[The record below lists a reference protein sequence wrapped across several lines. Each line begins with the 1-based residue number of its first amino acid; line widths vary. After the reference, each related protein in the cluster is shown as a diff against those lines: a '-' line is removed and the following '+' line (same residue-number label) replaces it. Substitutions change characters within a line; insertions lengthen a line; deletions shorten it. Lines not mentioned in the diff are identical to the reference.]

1 MKKSSKPLIA
11 VVVLF
16 LITAAVIVLGYV
28 SIKLKCEVMTKQKVL
43 AEEKLNAKN
52 NTKVSLIAEYQY
64 YSSEDRIVEIAKD
77 ELGMIKQNNPSIKID
92 VSKEKVQ
99 EISDIINGKYE

>member
-11 VVVLF
+11 IVVFF
-16 LITAAVIVLGYV
+16 LITVAVLMLGYV

-52 NTKVSLIAEYQY
+52 NTRVSLIAEYQFY
-64 YSSEDRIVEIAKD
+64 TAEDRIVEIAKND
-77 ELGMIKQNNPSIKID
+77 LGMIKQNSPSIKID
-92 VSKEKVQ
+92 VSKERIQ
-99 EISDIINGKYE
+99 EISENIDRKYE

>member
-16 LITAAVIVLGYV
+16 LITIAVLVLGYV
-28 SIKLKCEVMTKQKVL
+28 SIKLKCEMMTKQKVL
-43 AEEKLNAKN
+43 TEERLNAKK
-52 NTKVSLIAEYQY
+52 NTKVSLIAEYQF

-77 ELGMIKQNNPSIKID
+77 ELGMIKQNSPSIKID
-92 VSKEKVQ
+92 VSKEKIQV
-99 EISDIINGKYE
+99 ISDKINRKYE

>member
-16 LITAAVIVLGYV
+16 LITVAILVLGYV
-28 SIKLKCEVMTKQKVL
+28 SIKLKCEMMTKQKVL
-43 AEEKLNAKN
+43 TEEKLNAKN

-77 ELGMIKQNNPSIKID
+77 ELGMIKQNSPSIKID
-92 VSKEKVQ
+92 VSKEKIQ
-99 EISDIINGKYE
+99 EISDKIKAKYE